1 MIIYRYQTDAIIS
14 DDGNDFRLMVQMII
28 YIYQTDDND
37 IRLLVQMSGWV
48 YRYQLMTDDILKI
61 Y

>member
-14 DDGNDFRLMVQMII
+14 EDGNDFRLMVQMII
-28 YIYQTDDND
+28 YRYQTDDND